1 MRVNCNTIHM
11 LRGLNVNAHFCKFVP
26 KAHEEE
32 SLIRSKAQK
41 PIQRKAQ
48 RKVRPK
54 GPPKRPKSKKG
65 SKKTEKKQKP
75 RLMLGLR
82 KKCMGK

>member
-1 MRVNCNTIHM
+1 MYKLIPCIISISLLM
-11 LRGLNVNAHFCKFVP
+11 LIFANPYP
-26 KAHEEE
+26 KPTRE
-32 SLIRSKAQK
+32 
-41 PIQRKAQ
+41 KAQ
-48 RKVRPK
+48 RKARHK
-54 GPPKRPKSKKG
+54 GPSRRPKSKKG

>member
-11 LRGLNVNAHFCKFVP
+11 LRGLNVNAHFCKSVP

-65 SKKTEKKQKP
+65 SKKTVKKEKPKVTP
-75 RLMLGLR
+75 GLK
-82 KKCMGK
+82 KKCI